1 MATAHK
7 SRVLDMTQGDPFRLV
22 LQFSM
27 PLFCSN
33 LLQQLYNLTDTAL
46 AGHLLGSAALAEI
59 GATAALYGLIM
70 NFAFGMN
77 NGLALTVSRYFG
89 AGDESGIRRAVGWM
103 VTLSAVVSLVLTGC
117 SLLGRDALLTVLQ
130 VPAQAW
136 GGASAYLT
144 VILLGIPLTMLYNME
159 AALLRAVGNSVTP
172 LLFLLFSTVLNVGL
186 DLAFILVFRWG
197 VAGAALATVLAQL
210 VSTIGCFI
218 YAFVRYP
225 VLRLHRED
233 WRITMMDVKRHLT
246 RGIPLGLQ
254 FSVLAIGIIVMQGGV
269 VQFDMRDGVMVSNA
283 AQNGFGAANR
293 LFNLVATP
301 MNALGGAMT
310 SFTAQNLGAGQY
322 DRIRRGTLQAL
333 GMVSI
338 LAILAAGTGLLL
350 TRGDFCYHVFL
361 SADKVTPDA
370 VRYGNS
376 LLYVDFSMYL
386 FLGFVF
392 VVRNCVQ
399 GIGRSGFVLGAGAAE
414 LVARI
419 TVCLVLPGLFAGGA
433 VSADAPA
440 MAFYALCAAD
450 PMAWIAADTVLCI
463 PFFRNILKKNYGY
476 LRSGRA

>member
-103 VTLSAVVSLVLTGC
+103 VTLSAAVSLVLTGC

-172 LLFLLFSTVLNVGL
+172 LLFLLFSSVLNVGL
-186 DLAFILVFRWG
+186 DAAFMGPLGLG
-197 VAGAALATVLAQL
+197 VRGAAIATVLAQGI
-210 VSTIGCFI
+210 S
-218 YAFVRYP
+218 A
-225 VLRLHRED
+225 VL
-233 WRITMMDVKRHLT
+233 
-246 RGIPLGLQ
+246 
-254 FSVLAIGIIVMQGGV
+254 
-269 VQFDMRDGVMVSNA
+269 GVMYILRGYPELRFTPRQLRA
-283 AQNGFGAANR
+283 ATRRLAELYFIPGGA
-293 LFNLVATP
+293 LGIGVATF
-301 MNALGGAMT
+301 
-310 SFTAQNLGAGQY
+310 SSQNLGAGRRS
-322 DRIRRGTLQAL
+322 RIWQSVKAA
-333 GMVSI
+333 
-338 LAILAAGTGLLL
+338 LAIYFVWWVFVMAFTFLLGGAAIRGITGSTDEVIISNALLYLKISAPVIPPMAVLVILRNMLQGIRHTVEPLLASGLELVGKVIFAVWLVPVRGYRAVCFCEPTTWVVCFVFILL
-350 TRGDFCYHVFL
+350 AVWRCRGDL
-361 SADKVTPDA
+361 RDA
-370 VRYGNS
+370 EK
-376 LLYVDFSMYL
+376 
-386 FLGFVF
+386 
-392 VVRNCVQ
+392 
-399 GIGRSGFVLGAGAAE
+399 I
-414 LVARI
+414 
-419 TVCLVLPGLFAGGA
+419 
-433 VSADAPA
+433 
-440 MAFYALCAAD
+440 
-450 PMAWIAADTVLCI
+450 
-463 PFFRNILKKNYGY
+463 
-476 LRSGRA
+476 

>member
-103 VTLSAVVSLVLTGC
+103 VTLSAAVSLVLTGC

-172 LLFLLFSTVLNVGL
+172 LLFLLFSSVLNVGL
-186 DLAFILVFRWG
+186 DVVYILRGYPELRFTPWQL
-197 VAGAALATVLAQL
+197 GAATRRAVTSMFWAGLSMGLMSA
-210 VSTIGCFI
+210 I
-218 YAFVRYP
+218 YN
-225 VLRLHRED
+225 
-233 WRITMMDVKRHLT
+233 
-246 RGIPLGLQ
+246 LGSVALQ
-254 FSVLAIGIIVMQGGV
+254 SSI
-269 VQFDMRDGVMVSNA
+269 
-283 AQNGFGAANR
+283 
-293 LFNLVATP
+293 
-301 MNALGGAMT
+301 NALGSVYITAQTAARRLAELYFIPGGALGIGVAT
-310 SFTAQNLGAGQY
+310 FSSQNLGAGRRS
-322 DRIRRGTLQAL
+322 RIWQSVKAA
-333 GMVSI
+333 
-338 LAILAAGTGLLL
+338 LAIYFVWWVFVMAFTFLLGGAAIRGITGTTDEVIISNALLYLKISAPVIPPMAVLVILRNMLQGIRHTVEPLLASGLELVGKVIFAVWLVPVRGYRAVCFCEPTTWVVCFVFILL
-350 TRGDFCYHVFL
+350 AVWRCRGDL
-361 SADKVTPDA
+361 RDA
-370 VRYGNS
+370 EK
-376 LLYVDFSMYL
+376 
-386 FLGFVF
+386 
-392 VVRNCVQ
+392 
-399 GIGRSGFVLGAGAAE
+399 I
-414 LVARI
+414 
-419 TVCLVLPGLFAGGA
+419 
-433 VSADAPA
+433 
-440 MAFYALCAAD
+440 
-450 PMAWIAADTVLCI
+450 
-463 PFFRNILKKNYGY
+463 
-476 LRSGRA
+476 

>member
-103 VTLSAVVSLVLTGC
+103 VTLSAAVSLVLTGC

-172 LLFLLFSTVLNVGL
+172 LLFLLFSSVLNVGL
-186 DLAFILVFRWG
+186 DAAFMGPLGLG
-197 VAGAALATVLAQL
+197 VRGAAIATVLAQGI
-210 VSTIGCFI
+210 S
-218 YAFVRYP
+218 A
-225 VLRLHRED
+225 VL
-233 WRITMMDVKRHLT
+233 
-246 RGIPLGLQ
+246 
-254 FSVLAIGIIVMQGGV
+254 GV
-269 VQFDMRDGVMVSNA
+269 VYILRGYPELRFTPRQL
-283 AQNGFGAANR
+283 GAATRRAVTSMFWAGLSMGLMSAIYNLGSVYITAQTAARR
-293 LFNLVATP
+293 LAELYFIPGGALGIGVATF
-301 MNALGGAMT
+301 
-310 SFTAQNLGAGQY
+310 SSQNLGAGRRS
-322 DRIRRGTLQAL
+322 RIWQSVKAA
-333 GMVSI
+333 
-338 LAILAAGTGLLL
+338 LAIYFVWWVFVMAFTFLLGGAAIRGITGSTDEVIISNALLYLKISAPVIPPMAVLVILRNMLQGIRHTVEPLLASGLELVGKVIFAVWLVPVRGYRAVCFCEPTTWVVCFVFILL
-350 TRGDFCYHVFL
+350 AVWRCRGDL
-361 SADKVTPDA
+361 RDA
-370 VRYGNS
+370 EK
-376 LLYVDFSMYL
+376 
-386 FLGFVF
+386 
-392 VVRNCVQ
+392 
-399 GIGRSGFVLGAGAAE
+399 I
-414 LVARI
+414 
-419 TVCLVLPGLFAGGA
+419 
-433 VSADAPA
+433 
-440 MAFYALCAAD
+440 
-450 PMAWIAADTVLCI
+450 
-463 PFFRNILKKNYGY
+463 
-476 LRSGRA
+476 